1 MYALRYLPGAQR
13 FFKKLKEK
21 GLKEAFRRALHH
33 IAQDPY
39 AGERKTGDLAGLYG
53 YDVYYNKT
61 NYEIAY
67 RIYEEDGKLV
77 VVSLAG
83 TRENFYEQ
91 LKRYVNG

>member
-1 MYALRYLPGAQR
+1 MPFGISPVHNV

-53 YDVYYNKT
+53 YGCLLQQD
-61 NYEIAY
+61 
-67 RIYEEDGKLV
+67 
-77 VVSLAG
+77 
-83 TRENFYEQ
+83 Q
-91 LKRYVNG
+91 L

>member
-61 NYEIAY
+61 NYELAY
-67 RIYEEDGKLV
+67 TVEYVEDKVIV
-77 VVSLAG
+77 VIMAG
-83 TRENFYEQ
+83 TRENFYNE
-91 LKRYVNG
+91 LKRYMK

>member
-61 NYEIAY
+61 NYEIASASMKRMVNWWWSSWPARE
-67 RIYEEDGKLV
+67 RIFMN
-77 VVSLAG
+77 S
-83 TRENFYEQ
+83 
-91 LKRYVNG
+91 